1 MLLFVVIPPSVNNPF
16 FSALEAMIFNQFTK
30 PVTKNINET
39 TVLLFLLNSVWLF
52 NYYFFFYNFALKK
65 KTILICHIMKLFE
78 KGQFII

>member
-52 NYYFFFYNFALKK
+52 NYFFFFYNFALKK
-65 KTILICHIMKLFE
+65 NDLHLSYHE
-78 KGQFII
+78 II